1 MAASPTPSFKN
12 HPADGLQPLSRL
24 VAKLAE
30 MIGFWQGTVTFLLAV
45 IILTQVF
52 EISITPKISVLN
64 GNSSKQSNASEPD
77 STAAFTVDT
86 AVLTSQVLPE
96 EGVILPITWGDLGK
110 RMVADGVI
118 DEPKFRALFEGGLTN
133 TEERMLSGNNDQPN
147 DQPIVLTRQNSRY
160 LLDLLWAFG
169 LANKNDILEN
179 GEMTDKQY
187 GGAGNFASTGGWSL
201 AKGVGIDHYSQ
212 HAYVVLNDEQQAL
225 VDKVSR
231 GIFRPCCGNS
241 THFPDCNH
249 GMAMLGLL
257 ELMAKDG
264 ASEQQMYDVALKVS
278 SFWFPQTYI
287 DLATY
292 FKERGQDWD
301 QVDAKTVLSSAH
313 SSARGYQQTRQKI
326 HSLPKPAQ
334 GGGGCG
340 T

>member
-1 MAASPTPSFKN
+1 MIDKTEPVSSKKKNNVLNNLSHLSEKTSFWKGAA
-12 HPADGLQPLSRL
+12 
-24 VAKLAE
+24 
-30 MIGFWQGTVTFLLAV
+30 LLLFA
-45 IILTQVF
+45 IILLTQVF
-52 EISITPKISVLN
+52 EISISPKLSFLKSPLLSRQQTKTTQAPI
-64 GNSSKQSNASEPD
+64 EPG
-77 STAAFTVDT
+77 SVDT
-86 AVLTSQVLPE
+86 ATLAKAVLPDA
-96 EGVILPITWGDLGK
+96 GVALPITWGDLGK
-110 RMVADGVI
+110 RMIADGVI

-133 TEERMLSGNNDQPN
+133 TEEQMLSGNS
-147 DQPIVLTRQNSRY
+147 DQPIVMNQQNSRY

-201 AKGVGIDHYSQ
+201 AKGAGFDHYSK
-212 HAYVVLNDEQQAL
+212 HAYVTLTTEQQAL

-257 ELMAKDG
+257 ELMAKNG
-264 ASEQQMYDVALKVS
+264 ANEQQMYDVALKVN

-292 FKERGQDWD
+292 FKEQGKDWN
-301 QVDAKTVLSSAH
+301 QVDAKTVLGAEYSSAQ
-313 SSARGYQQTRQKI
+313 GYQQTRQKI
-326 HSLPKPAQ
+326 QSLPKPQQ

-340 T
+340 A